1 MTQTTPAEQTM
12 PQADTS
18 IFDGIRAD
26 ADAIVARYPEGRQR
40 SALLPML
47 HLVQSVEGYVS
58 QAGIAFCA
66 ERLGLSEANVTAVV
80 TFYSMYKRQP
90 CGEYL
95 VSVCTNTL
103 CGMLGGDDIHEAVK
117 EHLGIDDNETTA
129 DGRIS
134 VEHAECLAACDYAP
148 VVTVNYEF
156 FDQQTPDS
164 AVEIVRAIEAGELPM
179 PTRGAP
185 ICTFKQIERQLA
197 GFPDERPDALAGG
210 GSGGE
215 PTFAG
220 LRLAESHGMADGDGV
235 GGDDDAASGHELAGE
250 RVPPTPQSG
259 DREETTRVTS
269 EEPPQGGVARK
280 ADQHREDAKRRLRA
294 DQAAESTEAGEDD

>member
-1 MTQTTPAEQTM
+1 MPTP
-12 PQADTS
+12 DTS
-18 IFDGIRAD
+18 VFDGITAD
-26 ADAIVARYPEGRQR
+26 ADAIVARYPVGRQR

-58 QAGIAFCA
+58 AAGIKFCA
-66 ERLGLSEANVTAVV
+66 ERLGLTEANVTAVV

-103 CGMLGGDDIHEAVK
+103 CGMLGGDEIHEALK
-117 EHLGIDDNETTA
+117 RHLRIDDNETTA

-134 VEHAECLAACDYAP
+134 IEHAECLAACDYAP

-164 AVEIVRAIEAGELPM
+164 AVELVRALEAGDLPM

-185 ICTFKQIERQLA
+185 PCTFRQIERQLA

-220 LRLAESHGMADGDGV
+220 LRLAESHGMADTDGDRL
-235 GGDDDAASGHELAGE
+235 GGGGGDAASGHEQAGK

-280 ADQHREDAKRRLRA
+280 AAEHRDDAEQGMRA
-294 DQAAESTEAGEDD
+294 DRGGEDD

>member
-1 MTQTTPAEQTM
+1 MPTP
-12 PQADTS
+12 DTS

-26 ADAIVARYPEGRQR
+26 ADSIVARYPVGRQR

-58 QAGIAFCA
+58 PAGITFCA

-90 CGEYL
+90 SGEYL

-103 CGMLGGDDIHEAVK
+103 CGMLGGDDIHEALK

-164 AVEIVRAIEAGELPM
+164 AVEIVRAVEAGELPT

-220 LRLAESHGMADGDGV
+220 LRLAESHGMAGDGV
-235 GGDDDAASGHELAGE
+235 RGGDPASGHEMAGE

-259 DREETTRVTS
+259 DREDTTRVTS
-269 EEPPQGGVARK
+269 EEPAQGGVARK
-280 ADQHREDAKRRLRA
+280 ADQHRKRAQEGLRS
-294 DQAAESTEAGEDD
+294 DRTGEDD